1 MTPLFVF
8 SLDFWISCSKH
19 IFGVSWLLSRT
30 QQESSSNLFW
40 LVITWGIHTKK
51 VYFCPYK
58 NWEKFTK
65 SSFAEMQFA
74 FFTVWTN
81 CEEKNT
87 VIYGVTFAPYAGFSE
102 FLSFKAFSFSK
113 RQNSFP
119 IGESAGTRLYFD
131 LNCAA
136 KEIFVINLP
145 IRCNILKGV
154 DKNEPKTAEGMYL
167 PIPYGA
173 HMQAMI
179 LHFSCLS

>member
-1 MTPLFVF
+1 M
-8 SLDFWISCSKH
+8 ISEFH
-19 IFGVSWLLSRT
+19 APNIFGVSWPLSRT
-30 QQESSSNLFW
+30 QQVSSSNLFW
-40 LVITWGIHTKK
+40 LVITWAIHTKK

-58 NWEKFTK
+58 DWEKFTK
-65 SSFAEMQFA
+65 SYFAEMQFA
-74 FFTVWTN
+74 IFTVWTN

-87 VIYGVTFAPYAGFSE
+87 VIYGVTFVRDS
-102 FLSFKAFSFSK
+102 LSFKAFSFSK

-145 IRCNILKGV
+145 IRCNILKSV
-154 DKNEPKTAEGMYL
+154 DRNEPKTADGMYL

-173 HMQAMI
+173 HLQAMI